1 MYAENLTQT
10 HADSEISTSVSV
22 SAHEPTLFDFVGHDL
37 LLSLTTRD
45 PTIFL
50 PLLTSAAAGSLSDDN
65 WTRHGSIR
73 LTEYYYLGILSLI
86 LFQLYFVYPRSLSHP

>member
-10 HADSEISTSVSV
+10 HADSKIFSSVSV

-37 LLSLTTRD
+37 LLSLTTKD

-50 PLLTSAAAGSLSDDN
+50 PLLCGSFSELHLMFGCGSLQL
-65 WTRHGSIR
+65 
-73 LTEYYYLGILSLI
+73 LTLASA
-86 LFQLYFVYPRSLSHP
+86 